1 MESDTSQHARLVEQ
15 IAQLAGS
22 MNGRE
27 MNFDT
32 EITAETDIMR
42 DLKLDS
48 LAAMDFIMALELRF
62 DTLIPMD
69 SMAELRTVGDLARL
83 LEQQAPVAAAA

>member
-1 MESDTSQHARLVEQ
+1 VTIDDDYVEQ
-15 IAQLAGS
+15 IALLARS
-22 MNGRE
+22 MNGKE

-32 EITAETDIMR
+32 EITADTDVVR

-48 LAAMDFIMALELRF
+48 LAAMDFIMALEQRF

-69 SMAELRTVGDLARL
+69 SMADIRTVGDLAAL
-83 LEQQAPVAAAA
+83 LRKQTRGAALA